1 MIRGRTGKR
10 KIMLLINTVL
20 YLKIFNPQ
28 TKQSWETDGTESLNT
43 SEQGSKIL
51 LTNTTFF
58 RIFLVFSKTATLI

>member
-10 KIMLLINTVL
+10 KIMLLINMVL
-20 YLKIFNPQ
+20 YLKIFNAQ

-58 RIFLVFSKTATLI
+58 RIFLVFSKTAMLI